1 MNCTILKKF
10 LKILRRTLLGIV
22 ALLVGL
28 LIALQTNYFQ
38 NKLIGWVTNFLSKE
52 LKTEISIQH
61 ISLSLFNKV
70 NLEGILIRDQ
80 QKDTLLYAGQLKGRI
95 TDWFFLKDKI
105 ELTYLGLE
113 DTRIFLHRKDSN
125 WNYQFLADYF
135 SSTDT
140 TPKNKKPI
148 NLQVRKIDIKRLQL
162 VQDDRWV
169 GERMVWKSRAL
180 LVDIEKTDLVKNE
193 FIIQSIYLDQPF
205 YQLQNLEGLRPPRPK
220 ALPVT
225 KDTGLYFN
233 AGNLALQVKNLKI
246 VNGSVWIDNDLNKPE
261 KGFDEAH
268 IDMSQLNGE
277 IVNLQFIKDTL
288 KAGIQLS
295 VKDRSGFEL
304 KQLKTNFRLTPQIME
319 LAELDLVT
327 AKSHLRNYYAMKF
340 TDFNEDFSHY
350 ISKVTM
356 VANFTQSKVHTDD
369 LAYFAPEL
377 KDLHTA
383 LTVSGQFS
391 GTVEDYRV
399 NQLKVQAGTNT
410 YLSGNLQMKGLPDW
424 GKTKFLLKNG
434 LLKTTAYDLGL
445 FIPSLKN
452 IKEPNLPAL
461 GEIIYRGD
469 FSGDKEKYITAGSI
483 STRLGGLVSNLQLT
497 IPPKGEPIYQGNLET
512 VRFNLGKF
520 LGDSGIGLV
529 NFKGKINGSSFNFSK
544 LRTSLEGDISLLEFN
559 GYPYTNISLNGTLQR
574 KYFNSELKISD
585 PNFDITSSMEIDFT
599 KELPRINVVGDLV
612 HSNLQSLHFTD
623 RPIQV
628 TGLLDLNFTGSNIDN
643 FAGSA
648 KFLNANLKDDQVNL
662 KFDSLI
668 LQSSNADSIKL
679 IHISSNEFDG
689 TLLGKF
695 SILDLPASIVSFL
708 ANYYPAYI
716 KPPKSVPKNQ
726 QFSFVLNTRD
736 NFEPYIKLLLPKSGG
751 FNNVVVSGS
760 VDTRMN
766 KIRMDARIP
775 YGIINDIRFAG
786 LDMFGNGN
794 KDTLSVNASINS
806 IQLNDS
812 LHLPDTRL
820 KITSHNDHSV
830 VSLRTSADIT
840 LNDADILADVF
851 TLTDGISVRFRPS
864 SFVLNEKKWI
874 IEKDGAISIRN
885 KQVNAQQ
892 LKLTQGF
899 QEISLQTDEKNGH
912 TNNLAVNLKNVILGD
927 LSSLFFQDPRLEGI
941 TSGNIY
947 LNNFFN
953 HFTASAD
960 IKAEQFRMNDD
971 SIGQVN
977 ITAAYDQ
984 LSGNLPFTVS
994 SPNPDYRL
1002 KASGQ
1007 YNVKDSTS
1015 QQFYTDIDLSDT
1027 KIDMLRYFL
1036 SDLFSDITGKA
1047 SGQLKISGDVNSPSL
1062 LGNIQLKKA
1071 GMKVNYTQVYYS
1083 IDSANISFTE
1093 EGIDFHR
1100 FNIYDKYKNTGVVAG
1115 KLLEKGFSNMVFDF
1129 DLSTNKLL
1137 LIDTKATDNSMF
1149 YGKAIGKASLKF
1161 KGPESKCTMT
1171 IVAESND
1178 SSHIYIPNSVSKE
1191 SGSADFI
1198 VFREYGTELIQEKPK
1213 SNFNLNVDLDITATN
1228 LVNIDVI
1235 LDDLTGDVIKAVGN
1249 GKLKIKAG
1257 STEPLSI
1264 RGRYNIEKG
1273 NYDFNFQSLVRKPF
1287 MLLPDAGN
1295 FIEWTGDPFKADMH
1309 IDAQYIAER
1318 VSLSDLVSSLNMS
1331 STVKGYRGDVY
1342 VIAMLREKLT
1352 GPDIKFK
1359 IDFPQGSPVKTD
1371 NEFNAFLK
1379 RLEKDQNE
1387 ILKQVAFLIA
1397 LNSFAPAEVNTGGYN
1412 PYSITS
1418 LVGNTI
1424 TQVLTKAVNKIFS
1437 NFLYSVF
1444 KDKGLR
1450 FDMGTSMYSSSS
1462 LSSPGTEVSAADNNR
1477 VDRTRVD
1484 LRLAYAFNNDNII
1497 VTVGSDIDIN
1507 MGTSTSVQNSNTQ
1520 WLPNLNIE
1528 FVLSQ
1533 DRKLRLIIF
1542 NKTTLDVS
1550 FGRRNRQGVSITYRK
1565 DFDKLFG
1572 DKPKEIKAP
1581 PPPDKN

>member
-1 MNCTILKKF
+1 M
-10 LKILRRTLLGIV
+10 V
-22 ALLVGL
+22 L
-28 LIALQTNYFQ
+28 LIAIQTNYVQ
-38 NKLIGWVTNFLSKE
+38 NKLIGWVTHYLSKE

-70 NLEGILIRDQ
+70 NLDDILIKDLQ
-80 QKDTLLYAGQLKGRI
+80 QDTLLYAGQLKCRI
-95 TDWFFLKDKI
+95 TDWFFLKDKVEI
-105 ELTYLGLE
+105 TYLGLE
-113 DTRIFLHRKDSN
+113 DARIFLNRKDSN

-135 SSTDT
+135 SPADT
-140 TPKNKKPI
+140 TPKNKKSI

-162 VQDDRWV
+162 INDDRWV
-169 GERMVWKSRAL
+169 GQRIVWKTRAL
-180 LVDIEKTDLVKNE
+180 LVDIDKTDLLNNQFVVN
-193 FIIQSIYLDQPF
+193 SVYLDQPF
-205 YQLQNLEGLRPPRPK
+205 FQLQNLEGLRPPRPK
-220 ALPVT
+220 SLPVV
-225 KDTGLYFN
+225 KDTGMYFN
-233 AGNLALQVKNLKI
+233 SGNLFLQVNNLKI
-246 VNGSVWIDNDLNKPE
+246 VNGSVWIDDDLNKPD

-277 IVNLQFIKDTL
+277 IANLQFLKDTL
-288 KAGIQLS
+288 SAGIQLS

-319 LAELDLVT
+319 LAALDLVT

-340 TDFNEDFSHY
+340 SDFNEDFSHF

-369 LAYFAPEL
+369 LAFFAPEL
-377 KDLHTA
+377 KDIHSA
-383 LTVSGQFS
+383 LTVSGQFL
-391 GTVEDYRV
+391 GTLEDYRV

-410 YLSGNLQMKGLPDW
+410 FLSGNLQMKGLPDW
-424 GKTKFLLKNG
+424 ANTKFLLKGG
-434 LLKTTAYDLGL
+434 LLKTNAYDLGL

-452 IKEPNLPAL
+452 VKEPNLPAL

-469 FSGDKEKYITAGSI
+469 FSGDKEKYVTAGAF

-497 IPPKGEPIYQGNLET
+497 LPTKGEPIYQGNMET

-520 LGDSGIGLV
+520 VGDSSLGLV
-529 NFKGKINGSSFNFSK
+529 NFKGKINGSSFDFNK
-544 LRTSLEGDISLLEFN
+544 LKTTLEGTISLIEYN

-574 KYFNSELKISD
+574 KYFSSELKIND

-612 HSNLQSLHFTD
+612 HSDLKALHFTN

-628 TGLLDLNFTGSNIDN
+628 TGLLDLNFIGSNIDN

-662 KFDSLI
+662 KFDSLT
-668 LQSSNADSIKL
+668 LQSSNVDSIKL

-708 ANYYPAYI
+708 ANYYPSYI

-775 YGIINDIRFAG
+775 YGIINDINFSG
-786 LDMFGNGN
+786 LDIFGNGN

-812 LHLPDTRL
+812 LHLPNTRL
-820 KITSHNDHSV
+820 RITSHNDQSL

-840 LNDADILADVF
+840 LNDADILADVT
-851 TLTDGISVRFRPS
+851 TLTDGIRVRFRPS
-864 SFVLNEKKWI
+864 SFVLNEKKWM
-874 IEKDGAISIRN
+874 IEKDGELSLIN
-885 KQVNAQQ
+885 KKINGRQ

-899 QEISLQTDEKNGH
+899 QEVSLQTDEKNGQS
-912 TNNLAVNLKNVILGD
+912 NNLAVNFKNVILGD

-941 TSGNIY
+941 TNGNIY
-947 LNNFFN
+947 LNDFFN

-960 IKAEQFRMNDD
+960 LKAEQFRMNDD
-971 SIGQVN
+971 SIGLVN
-977 ITAAYDQ
+977 ISASYDQ
-984 LSGNLPFTVS
+984 PSGNLPFSVS
-994 SPNPDYRL
+994 SPNPDYRFY
-1002 KASGQ
+1002 ASGK
-1007 YNVKDSTS
+1007 YNLKDTTDAA
-1015 QQFYTDIDLSDT
+1015 FYTDIELSDT

-1036 SDLFSDITGKA
+1036 SDLFSDIQGKA
-1047 SGQLKISGDVNSPSL
+1047 SGQLKISGDINSPTL

-1083 IDSANISFTE
+1083 IDSANIGFTE

-1100 FNIYDKYKNTGVVAG
+1100 FTIYDKYNNTGVVTG
-1115 KLLEKGFSNMVFDF
+1115 KLLEKGFSNMAFDF

-1178 SSHIYIPNSVSKE
+1178 SSHIYIPNSVSRE

-1198 VFREYGTELIQEKPK
+1198 VFREYGREMVREKPK

-1228 LVNIDVI
+1228 LVKIDVI

-1273 NYDFNFQSLVRKPF
+1273 NYDFNFQSIVRKPF
-1287 MLLPDAGN
+1287 ILLPDAGN

-1342 VIAMLREKLT
+1342 VIAMLRDKLT
-1352 GPDIKFK
+1352 APDIKFK

-1371 NEFNAFLK
+1371 NEFTAFLK
-1379 RLEKDQNE
+1379 QLEKDQNE

-1397 LNSFAPAEVNTGGYN
+1397 LNSFAPADVNTGGYN

-1444 KDKGLR
+1444 KDKSLR

-1462 LSSPGTEVSAADNNR
+1462 LASPGTEVSAADNNR

-1484 LRLAYAFNNDNII
+1484 LRLAYAFNDDNII

-1507 MGTSTSVQNSNTQ
+1507 MGASTSIQNSNTQ

-1528 FVLSQ
+1528 FVLSK
-1533 DRKLRLIIF
+1533 DKKLRLIIF

-1550 FGRRNRQGVSITYRK
+1550 FGRRNRQGVSISYRK
-1565 DFDKLFG
+1565 DFDKLFA
-1572 DKPKEIKAP
+1572 DKPKEIVVP
-1581 PPPDKN
+1581 PPPPEKAIPL